1 MEVISIAL
9 DKLSNSMRLYTE
21 ECSKFHKLKLI
32 EMEEAIDNLD
42 RTFEAKLEAFHSLYD
57 VSKDK
62 FPYFDNADTAFLIM
76 LRNAIHHRDHL
87 LFSSWNSE
95 MLLNDGL
102 KKNYGAAF
110 LMANHI
116 VNNGNF
122 TSQYYYKLDDIYARI
137 DPSINSPYIEYKM
150 GKQKKLKLLK
160 QLKEELCFDLIT
172 EQAKKERYPSK
183 QIYINIVPI
192 FISAMTKIFTSFQKE
207 GLKFKRFDTD
217 VYGRH
222 FTSGIKV
229 DFTKIEYKQVRI
241 Q

>member
-32 EMEEAIDNLD
+32 DMEEAIDNLD

-57 VSKDK
+57 VSKDN
-62 FPYFDNADTAFLIM
+62 FPYFENADTAFLIM

-102 KKNYGAAF
+102 EKNYGAAF
-110 LMANHI
+110 LMASHI
-116 VNNGNF
+116 VNEDDF

-137 DPSINSPYIEYKM
+137 DPSLDSPYLEKKM
-150 GKQKKLKLLK
+150 SRSKKLKLLK
-160 QLKEELCFDLIT
+160 QLKDELCFELVT
-172 EQAKKERYPSK
+172 EQAKKERYPNK

-192 FISAMTKIFTSFQKE
+192 FISAMAKIFTCFQNE
-207 GLKFKRFDTD
+207 GLEFKRFDTD
-217 VYGRH
+217 VYGKH

-229 DFTKIEYKQVRI
+229 DFTKIKYKQVRI